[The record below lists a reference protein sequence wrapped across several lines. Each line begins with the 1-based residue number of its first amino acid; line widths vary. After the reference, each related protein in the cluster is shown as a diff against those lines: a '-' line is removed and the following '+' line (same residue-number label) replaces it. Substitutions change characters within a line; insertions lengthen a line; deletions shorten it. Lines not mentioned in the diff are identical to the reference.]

1 MDSIEKRREALL
13 SKYRFVTSVSKK
25 ELAELQKKCNELD
38 IPIGKVTPDIMEK
51 VAMDDKS
58 HFPHAGDRIIFK
70 PSKRQ
75 KSLIKE
81 VENMGYKN
89 FYEWIN
95 QSEYDHLSP
104 GTTNLMMDAWD
115 AAVESYP
122 EDRTKAEIKE
132 LRAVISKAMQM
143 KCSCKENEGCTCD
156 TYKARATAIFNLE
169 KYLGKL

>member
-25 ELAELQKKCNELD
+25 ELAELQKKCNELG
-38 IPIGKVTPDIMEK
+38 IPIGKVTPDMLEK
-51 VAMDDKS
+51 LAIDEKS
-58 HFPHAGDRIIFK
+58 HIPHAGDRIIFK

-89 FYEWIN
+89 FEEWWK
-95 QSEYDHLSP
+95 QSGFNPQGSVLKLALHE
-104 GTTNLMMDAWD
+104 AWD
-115 AAVESYP
+115 AAVNSYS